1 MGGIAGTL
9 CESIAGAMAL
19 LMVGWSSV
27 EAMVEAIVVVVVLVA
42 GSVRVWAWMS
52 MVGGGR

>member
-1 MGGIAGTL
+1 
-9 CESIAGAMAL
+9 MAL